1 MNKTFKKIFSVCC
14 AAVTTLTATL
24 SHSTNLRAGDQDQ
37 KIVFVGPEEAGKSA
51 LISRICDNI
60 YNSNYAPTIG
70 ADFNS
75 TPRQRLWDLSG
86 NRSYN
91 IIGCCFRGADLCVLS
106 ISKENQKT
114 EDFLNILAKYNVPKV
129 VLCITK
135 TNVDKP
141 ASKEVSSLLETAKQT
156 LTDVTVFN
164 EVLYTSAKDNT
175 FIFCTPDKFD
185 STTPTPIHGSKPA
198 DKVLA
203 NKLYELCGGK
213 AEDFQSET
221 YEEGTFYYAF
231 GLGITASLLTWI
243 SGTAYYEYDRHFS
256 EQKNTKTET
265 KFEQTPKANQKI
277 SS

>member
-1 MNKTFKKIFSVCC
+1 MNKTFKKIFSVCS
-14 AAVTTLTATL
+14 AVVTTLTTTL
-24 SHSTNLRAGDQDQ
+24 LHSTNLRAGDRKQ
-37 KIVFVGPEEAGKSA
+37 KIVFAGPEASGKTN
-51 LISRICDNI
+51 LVSRIRKNS
-60 YNSNYAPTIG
+60 YNSAYKASIG
-70 ADFNS
+70 ADFDP
-75 TPRQRLWDLSG
+75 TPRQTLWDLSG
-86 NRSYN
+86 NRSYS
-91 IIGCCFRGADLCVLS
+91 IFDCCFQDTDLCVLS
-106 ISKENQKT
+106 ISKENKKT

-135 TNVDKP
+135 TDVDKP
-141 ASKEVSSLLETAKQT
+141 ASKEVSSLLETVKQT
-156 LTDVTVFN
+156 LTGVTVFN

-175 FIFCTPDKFD
+175 FRFCTPDKFD

-243 SGTAYYEYDRHFS
+243 SGTAYCEYDRHFRKQ
-256 EQKNTKTET
+256 EKDKN
-265 KFEQTPKANQKI
+265 
-277 SS
+277 